1 MIYIGIDPGVNTG
14 FALVRDGKLETVCS
28 FTAVQAENVI
38 LAELKGDEVFVYV
51 EDARLMGAIPSK
63 YRHKGK
69 DGQDAKK
76 EQGVGSVKRDSQRWH
91 EWLIHHN
98 IPHMLVSPRANR
110 YKKCD
115 ADLFKRL
122 TGWEGKSNEHGRD
135 AACLLI
141 GKINE
146 KR

>member
-38 LAELKGDEVFVYV
+38 LAEKTSGDLIVIV
-51 EDARLMGAIPSK
+51 EDARLSK
-63 YRHKGK
+63 GMPKHLQRS
-69 DGQDAKK
+69 AKAD
-76 EQGVGSVKRDSQRWH
+76 QGVGSVKRDSQRWE
-91 EWLIHHN
+91 EWLIYHN
-98 IPHMLVSPRANR
+98 IAHALVSPRANR